1 MMILIFSEELEQ
13 TTDEVVQWLISQG
26 ISFLRI
32 NKEDSIK
39 IIELS
44 LNNERLLLELN
55 GKIFNINEFDAIWY
69 RRGNLNNNYFQSAL
83 LELSSNS
90 SILNQAGRFLGNE
103 WIILQ
108 FYIFY
113 VLERKSRVLGSFQK
127 SLVNKLI
134 NLSIAKQCGLLIPDT
149 TITSKGYVVKNK
161 LAATEQISKPIS
173 ESETFQNA
181 DGSILKML
189 TEVVTIDD
197 VDEEKDF
204 FPSLIQKNIKK
215 WIELRVFF
223 LGNRFYSMAIFSQ
236 SNSKTTTDFR
246 NYDNDKSNR
255 MVPFNLPKSI
265 EINLLKFMKHLGLNT
280 GSIDMIVT
288 PEREYVFLEVNPAG
302 NIEMV
307 SKNCNYPIEQE
318 IANFLGY
325 GAV

>member
-1 MMILIFSEELEQ
+1 MILIISEEFER
-13 TTDEVVQWLISQG
+13 TTNEVLQWLLLHD

-39 IIELS
+39 IVELS
-44 LNNERLLLELN
+44 LSSERLLFEVN
-55 GKIFNINEFDAIWY
+55 GKDFNINNFDTVWY
-69 RRGNLNNNYFQSAL
+69 RRGNLNSSFFQPAL
-83 LELSSNS
+83 FELSSNP
-90 SILNQAGRFLGNE
+90 SILNQVGHFLGSE
-103 WIILQ
+103 WNILQ

-113 VLERKSRVLGSFQK
+113 ILESKSRVLGSFQK

-134 NLSIAKQCGLLIPDT
+134 NLNIAKHCGLLFPDT
-149 TITSKGYVVKNK
+149 TITSKGCIVKNK
-161 LAATEQISKPIS
+161 LTASEQISKPIS
-173 ESETFQNA
+173 ESETFQNM

-189 TEVVTIDD
+189 TEVVNIDEIND
-197 VDEEKDF
+197 EKDF
-204 FPSLIQKNIKK
+204 FPSLIQENIKK

-236 SNSKTTTDFR
+236 SNSMTATDFR

-255 MVPFNLPKSI
+255 MVPYKLPISI
-265 EINLLKFMKHLGLNT
+265 ENKLLKFIKRLGLNT

-288 PEREYVFLEVNPAG
+288 PEREYVFLEVNPVG

-318 IANFLGY
+318 IANYLMY
-325 GAV
+325 GEI

>member
-149 TITSKGYVVKNK
+149 TITSKGYVVKINYCHR
-161 LAATEQISKPIS
+161 TN
-173 ESETFQNA
+173 FQ
-181 DGSILKML
+181 
-189 TEVVTIDD
+189 T
-197 VDEEKDF
+197 
-204 FPSLIQKNIKK
+204 
-215 WIELRVFF
+215 
-223 LGNRFYSMAIFSQ
+223 
-236 SNSKTTTDFR
+236 
-246 NYDNDKSNR
+246 
-255 MVPFNLPKSI
+255 
-265 EINLLKFMKHLGLNT
+265 H
-280 GSIDMIVT
+280 
-288 PEREYVFLEVNPAG
+288 
-302 NIEMV
+302 
-307 SKNCNYPIEQE
+307 
-318 IANFLGY
+318 
-325 GAV
+325 